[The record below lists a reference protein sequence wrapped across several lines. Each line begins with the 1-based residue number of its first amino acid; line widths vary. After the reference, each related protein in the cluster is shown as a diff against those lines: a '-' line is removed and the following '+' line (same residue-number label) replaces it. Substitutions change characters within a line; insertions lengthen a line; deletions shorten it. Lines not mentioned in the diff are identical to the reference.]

1 VCTLFY
7 AITRRFFRL
16 FDASIF
22 DPFLTTKPSGMGL
35 GLSIPW
41 TIIED
46 HGGNLRLT
54 LKRAVLPNPSP
65 GVATSDSGTII
76 AAGSW

>member
-1 VCTLFY
+1 
-7 AITRRFFRL
+7 
-16 FDASIF
+16 
-22 DPFLTTKPSGMGL
+22 L